1 MKIYYVTLNNHD
13 EAHNISHQLLNQK
26 LAICTNWFPIT
37 CAYSWEGE
45 VKEEAEVVLIIKT
58 KGGYR
63 EKIEEVI
70 KQNIDYTNCIAE
82 LSVSSINDEFSL
94 WLNTLG

>member
-1 MKIYYVTLNNHD
+1 MNIYYVTLNNND
-13 EAHNISHQLLNQK
+13 EAREISHKLLSQK

-45 VKEEAEVVLIIKT
+45 IKEEAEVVLIIKT
-58 KGGYR
+58 KAGYR

-70 KQNIDYTNCIAE
+70 KQKIDYTNCIAE

-94 WLNTLG
+94 WLNTEI